1 MRLFKSVL
9 LLGASLFLS
18 MAANADG
25 IIESWQCELKDDA
38 KIEDV
43 QAINSKWLKWV
54 NDHTEAGE
62 VTSSL
67 GTTVVG
73 NLTRFIF
80 VDSYPD
86 MATWAAV
93 KDALESDEGN
103 EIDGMFNEVSECSE
117 NRLWR
122 MESTK

>member
-1 MRLFKSVL
+1 MKLAKSAL
-9 LLGASLFLS
+9 LVGASLFLS
-18 MAANADG
+18 MAANADS

-38 KIEDV
+38 TAEDV
-43 QAINSKWLKWV
+43 QAVNSKWLKWV
-54 NDHTEAGE
+54 NDHTEGGE

-67 GTTVVG
+67 GSAVVG
-73 NLTRFIF
+73 NLTRFLF

-86 MATWAAV
+86 MATWAAA
-93 KDALESDEGN
+93 KDALDSDEAD
-103 EIDGMFNEVSECSE
+103 ELDEMFEDVMECSE